1 MTQETSLAVTETQ
14 SADLTQVSLNQVRFA
29 PEYLEECSL
38 ANAESLPDLSTGYEV
53 EPMAVN
59 IGYWT
64 PENIGEKFNGFVVE
78 MTTEMMPK
86 YGCPD
91 EEKHILFPVECI
103 TLVKMED
110 GKMKQYRVSQKVLV
124 SNIKSGVRAGRIVP
138 YSFATP
144 LVITYLGEHKNKT
157 NQNKSH
163 HFEIEILRRVIKG

>member
-1 MTQETSLAVTETQ
+1 MTQETETSLVVATQTEVAT
-14 SADLTQVSLNQVRFA
+14 ANLNQVRFT

-38 ANAESLPDLSTGYEV
+38 SNAEALPDLSTGYEV

-64 PENIGEKFNGFVVE
+64 PEKVGEKFHGFVVE
-78 MTTEMMPK
+78 ITTEMMPR

-144 LVITYLGEHKNKT
+144 LVITYLGEQKNKT

>member
-14 SADLTQVSLNQVRFA
+14 STYLAQVSLNNPRFTA
-29 PEYLEECSL
+29 EYLEECSL
-38 ANAESLPDLSTGYEV
+38 ANAESLPDLSAGYEV

-64 PENIGEKFNGFVVE
+64 PEKIGEKFHGFVVE

-86 YGCPD
+86 FGCPD

-124 SNIKSGVRAGRIVP
+124 SNIKSGVRAGRIVT
-138 YSFATP
+138 YSYATP
-144 LVITYLGEHKNKT
+144 LIITYLGEKKNKT